1 MTADETDSTNSEQDS
16 LSSSASTVT
25 IATERNRRA
34 AITSRSSIM
43 SRGTRLA
50 IATPQTSVL
59 LPIETAEYCDFL
71 NAVLPADRRAFY
83 DGILT
88 GKESIIRTTGLTSTY
103 KIASGRDE
111 AHLTLSQTAAL
122 HYCNWLENKSPSYR
136 EDPDSTDYGTY
147 DLEGSN
153 DILSINAK
161 ASYFVPGNLGD
172 DPDIASVSEL
182 GLVLLGN
189 EENPSTKKIPARSL
203 SSINSKEIFS
213 NQDFIKEF
221 NATQDEQ
228 KKWEAYFKKAL
239 WKKSKKSA
247 DIVREAQKMKISWQ
261 QKIYQFEEQLKTI
274 AVSKRDQLTKLI
286 EVHEM
291 ILDTVKHTCAILEA
305 RIALSKASTFFSTD
319 PEAQEKLETAL
330 QLANLSPSQRANEL
344 EIELQRKA
352 AETVQNFQEAD
363 EAWKLYDTTWQ
374 AIMDAI
380 IEEQKFLRTV
390 QKARV
395 DMDNLN
401 QAVETGSVTVGYLVD
416 GFNRIG
422 SILGKLDPKLALPVE
437 GVTEATHLLIDGTKV
452 LLNGSIDLYRSHL
465 DEQET
470 AVTSNIQAAII
481 QRNALSAHAQQ
492 LEQAAIDRDR
502 ESTIQKGTMAKMNSP
517 VSDSLTWKLWEKTID
532 KSKQDLTASQLEW
545 QKKINQQEAK
555 LSPID
560 QELAL
565 IIPKYEAALAAVE
578 EATRIRA
585 IKEAEFAAILHPHGT
600 TAELTPEKLNL
611 CSQALETAYALWQE
625 QQVNLSLIS
634 KQKETQENL
643 KKKTFKKLDQTKALA
658 QRNIARQEALI
669 KSDKAAWCI
678 VWPHRMPPSMDLN
691 ELNPRPTKKLEEAQR
706 AVSIQLMQQ
715 ITAIK
720 DTFIQLQSC
729 WERFT
734 EVLSTHLQAEKG
746 NPKAVQK
753 QAELFAKTATN
764 MEGQIAA
771 IAPHNDS
778 NPFHKMATAASHVV
792 DVSTRL
798 RKVLETM
805 INEISGK
812 KSVADEAVEHQL
824 IFLKTNFSDK
834 IRSVQG
840 TVWIGEIQWSNQ
852 IIDKLTD
859 LVKRLHEKA

>member
-1 MTADETDSTNSEQDS
+1 M
-16 LSSSASTVT
+16 
-25 IATERNRRA
+25 I
-34 AITSRSSIM
+34 
-43 SRGTRLA
+43 
-50 IATPQTSVL
+50 
-59 LPIETAEYCDFL
+59 
-71 NAVLPADRRAFY
+71 
-83 DGILT
+83 
-88 GKESIIRTTGLTSTY
+88 GKECIVRTTGLPSLY
-103 KIASGRDE
+103 KIVSGREDNQ
-111 AHLTLSQTAAL
+111 LTLSQTAAL
-122 HYCNWLENKSPSYR
+122 HYCNWLENNSPSYH

-153 DILSINAK
+153 DILSINIK

-172 DPDIASVSEL
+172 DPDIAQVSEL

-203 SSINSKEIFS
+203 SSINNKEIFS
-213 NQDFIKEF
+213 NQDFVKEF
-221 NATQDEQ
+221 NIAQDEQ
-228 KKWEAYFKKAL
+228 KKWDTYFKKAL

-344 EIELQRKA
+344 EIELHRKA
-352 AETVQNFQEAD
+352 VETVQNFQEAD
-363 EAWKLYDTTWQ
+363 EAWKLSDSAWQ
-374 AIMDAI
+374 AILDAQS
-380 IEEQKFLRTV
+380 EQQKILRIV

-401 QAVETGSVTVGYLVD
+401 QAVETGTATAGYLVD

-437 GVTEATHLLIDGTKV
+437 GVTEATHLLINGTKV
-452 LLNGSIDLYRSHL
+452 LLNSSIDLYRSHL
-465 DEQET
+465 DEQEA

-481 QRNALSAHAQQ
+481 QRNAFSAHAEE
-492 LEQAAIDRDR
+492 LEQAAIERDR
-502 ESTIQKGTMAKMNSP
+502 ESAIQKGTMAKINSP
-517 VSDSLTWKLWEKTID
+517 VSDSLTWKLWKKTID
-532 KSKQDLTASQLEW
+532 KSEENLTASELEW
-545 QKKINQQEAK
+545 QKKINQLEEK
-555 LSPID
+555 LPPIE

-565 IIPKYEAALAAVE
+565 ITAKYKAAVAAVE
-578 EATRIRA
+578 EATRIRI
-585 IKEAEFAAILHPHGT
+585 IKEAEFAAILHQHEI
-600 TAELTPEKLNL
+600 TAELTPEKLTL

-625 QQVNLSLIS
+625 QQDNLSLIS
-634 KQKETQENL
+634 KQKEIQEKL
-643 KKKTFKKLDQTKALA
+643 KKKTLKKLHQTKVLA
-658 QRNIARQEALI
+658 QRNIARQQALI

-691 ELNPRPTKKLEEAQR
+691 ELNQRPTKKLEEAQR
-706 AVSIQLMQQ
+706 AISIQLMQQ

-753 QAELFAKTATN
+753 QAELFAKTATT
-764 MEGQIAA
+764 MEDQIAT
-771 IAPHNDS
+771 IAPHNDI
-778 NPFHKMATAASHVV
+778 NPFHKIATAASHVV

-798 RKVLETM
+798 KRVLETM
-805 INEISGK
+805 VKEISGK
-812 KSVADEAVEHQL
+812 KSASDEALEHQL
-824 IFLKTNFSDK
+824 AFLKTHFSDK
-834 IRSVQG
+834 MRSVQG

-859 LVKRLHEKA
+859 LVNRLREKT